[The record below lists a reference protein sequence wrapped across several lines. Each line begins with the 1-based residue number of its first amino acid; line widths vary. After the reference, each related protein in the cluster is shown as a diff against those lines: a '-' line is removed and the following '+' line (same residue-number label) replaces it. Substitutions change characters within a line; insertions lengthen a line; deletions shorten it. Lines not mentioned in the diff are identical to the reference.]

1 TASGYFQLGQLH
13 ELLATQGKF
22 ADEAARARAWDDA
35 LAAYKKGAEKA
46 KGDDKL
52 LRRFKAA
59 ERRVEQLKA
68 DQPRGGRAAEVGRGL
83 GRAEAALVLLLLPA
97 LAADDDTEEAGYF
110 FWDALEKARKRQMT
124 GPEGAIELLKKA
136 EAAHKARRLL
146 RRGKAQNPESDPTE
160 QIFV

>member
-1 TASGYFQLGQLH
+1 SPGGKQGGGQPQEAGRQAALDDVERALKEGRDADALDAARRAGKVALDKPEHKAVLASLSLDEDYFAQVKDGAIDPDKDAGKQAIKDLGDTDTASGYFQLGQLH

-59 ERRVEQLKA
+59 ERRVEQL
-68 DQPRGGRAAEVGRGL
+68 
-83 GRAEAALVLLLLPA
+83 
-97 LAADDDTEEAGYF
+97 
-110 FWDALEKARKRQMT
+110 
-124 GPEGAIELLKKA
+124 
-136 EAAHKARRLL
+136 
-146 RRGKAQNPESDPTE
+146 
-160 QIFV
+160 